1 MRSSNMEG
9 IPQKT
14 ESQDGGFAGAKHGD
28 IRLIRENAE
37 HRREKG
43 HGAPHRE
50 KNFKKSCQ
58 NRLTGLG
65 EVRNI
70 LPRAARECGAAE
82 APPGRRRDLENR
94 ILRKTEFFEE
104 MRCVI
109 EVADRRRWIAPRP
122 GGPTERDAMS
132 GAVPNQA
139 FRGGQRCPPHIRT
152 ESLILAQD
160 ERWRRA

>member
-1 MRSSNMEG
+1 MRSSNVEG

-109 EVADRRRWIAPRP
+109 EVA
-122 GGPTERDAMS
+122 
-132 GAVPNQA
+132 
-139 FRGGQRCPPHIRT
+139 
-152 ESLILAQD
+152 
-160 ERWRRA
+160 

>member
-1 MRSSNMEG
+1 M
-9 IPQKT
+9 
-14 ESQDGGFAGAKHGD
+14 
-28 IRLIRENAE
+28 IRENAE

-43 HGAPHRE
+43 HGGPRRE
-50 KNFKKSCQ
+50 KIFKKSCR

-109 EVADRRRWIAPRP
+109 EVALMTTMDRPAARRPPRWGRHERGSAESGFP
-122 GGPTERDAMS
+122 GRA
-132 GAVPNQA
+132 AVPAPYSNGE
-139 FRGGQRCPPHIRT
+139 FDPGSG
-152 ESLILAQD
+152 
-160 ERWRRA
+160 